1 VVSTTFR
8 TITSEDWQRSLR
20 LSRKRREQQ
29 QRMIRTAIE
38 RRLREIGSV
47 TFSRPT
53 KAASNDDNQ

>member
-1 VVSTTFR
+1 VSTTFR
-8 TITSEDWQRSLR
+8 TITSEDWRNGLR

-29 QRMIRTAIE
+29 QRIIRAAIE

-47 TFSRPT
+47 TFSRPA